1 LLPVQLKKN
10 CIQKASIL
18 VLGSLSG
25 SILGGLQ
32 SQKMGRKHS
41 IMFDSVLFI
50 SATIIFILAKDLNM
64 VLIGRYIQGRLS
76 LRFEF
81 SV

>member
-1 LLPVQLKKN
+1 MISTTALAFASASSVQQM
-10 CIQKASIL
+10 I
-18 VLGSLSG
+18 

-50 SATIIFILAKDLNM
+50 TATIIFILAKDLNM
-64 VLIGRYIQGRLS
+64 ILIGRYIQGRVS

-81 SV
+81 SD